1 VCVCVCGWQDILG
14 FGANFF
20 SKKVK
25 QLSAASELK
34 TSAKEQ
40 AKLQP
45 LIICGPSG
53 AGSGLE

>member
-1 VCVCVCGWQDILG
+1 MCVCGWQDILG